1 MLNQITRTELNKML
15 REYAIQDMG
24 NAKEGG
30 MIHIA
35 QTLRGTVTLEMVDA
49 PYEAYRV
56 MSAWNVPLTEVM
68 SEEQTI
74 QFIMSIYDVSECEI
88 ID

>member
-1 MLNQITRTELNKML
+1 MSNTITRVALDKML
-15 REYAIQDMG
+15 REYAIQDVQI
-24 NAKEGG
+24 AKEDS

-56 MSAWNVPLTEVM
+56 MSAWNVALTPTM
-68 SEEQTI
+68 SEEETI
-74 QFIMSIYDVSECEI
+74 QFIMSIYDCSECEI